1 MEARHNV
8 IGGIS
13 LITSTQ
19 VDPNKRKDESEDGPV
34 NLDKTAVKSL
44 RICLFCNQESE
55 GVKKNLDH
63 MRTVHSFFILD
74 VDCLINLKGLLS
86 YIAERIHLGALCL

>member
-44 RICLFCNQESE
+44 RICLFCN
-55 GVKKNLDH
+55 
-63 MRTVHSFFILD
+63 
-74 VDCLINLKGLLS
+74 
-86 YIAERIHLGALCL
+86 